1 MALSV
6 TCGVSESSCK
16 PRCTLGVARS
26 DWCAACLL
34 TMGERGCARCCDLYS
49 RYILLCGYPPF
60 WGDRDQ
66 EIFRK
71 VRRGHVSFDGPE
83 WDAVSDNAKDL
94 IMNLLNM
101 NPRQRWVH
109 ATRVCVPSCWFGGAC
124 VFVCVQLTASSAPC
138 PTHTHRISA
147 GAALQHAWMLS
158 DGGNQMHVISTSML
172 RT

>member
-1 MALSV
+1 
-6 TCGVSESSCK
+6 
-16 PRCTLGVARS
+16 
-26 DWCAACLL
+26 
-34 TMGERGCARCCDLYS
+34 MGERGCARCCDLYS

-60 WGDRDQ
+60 WGDRDE

-109 ATRVCVPSCWFGGAC
+109 ATLLCAFVLVRWCVCLC
-124 VFVCVQLTASSAPC
+124 VF
-138 PTHTHRISA
+138 
-147 GAALQHAWMLS
+147 
-158 DGGNQMHVISTSML
+158 N
-172 RT
+172 